1 MSTLSVT
8 KTYADGEVFFESD
21 LDNIKNDVETFVNI
35 TKLNDDNI
43 QDAGITAS
51 SKLIDGT
58 ITTGKLGAA
67 SVTTAKIA
75 DSAVTTGK
83 IADSAVTT
91 AKINDSAVTTAKI
104 NDSAVTTVK
113 IADGAVTYAK
123 RGTLNYQ
130 LSSSCGSFS
139 TSSTSYTAV
148 TNLTASITTNG
159 RPVYVS
165 LVPAE
170 SSEAKFEQ
178 SSATGAITLKLERSS
193 GPLNLGE
200 QSFLLVSGDY
210 AGVTPSWL
218 WVPSAG
224 AHTISVYVKVSAG
237 TIGISNYKLF
247 CYEL

>member
-1 MSTLSVT
+1 MPTLSIT
-8 KTYADGEVFFESD
+8 KTYADGEVLFESD
-21 LDNIKNDVETFVNI
+21 LDSIKNDIETFLNT
-35 TKLNDDNI
+35 TKIDDDNI

-75 DSAVTTGK
+75 DLAVTTGK

-104 NDSAVTTVK
+104 NDLAVTTAK

-130 LSSSCGSFS
+130 LSSSSGSFS
-139 TSSTSYTAV
+139 TSSTSYTAI

-159 RPVYVS
+159 RPVFVS
-165 LVPAE
+165 MVPAE
-170 SSEAKFEQ
+170 SALASFDQ
-178 SSATGAITLKLERSS
+178 SSSSGVITLKLERSS

-200 QSFLLVSGDY
+200 QAFILASGESS
-210 AGVTPSWL
+210 GVTPSWL
-218 WVPSAG
+218 WVPAAG
-224 AHTISVYVKVSAG
+224 SHSINVYIKVSAG
-237 TIGISNYKLF
+237 TIGVTNYKLF